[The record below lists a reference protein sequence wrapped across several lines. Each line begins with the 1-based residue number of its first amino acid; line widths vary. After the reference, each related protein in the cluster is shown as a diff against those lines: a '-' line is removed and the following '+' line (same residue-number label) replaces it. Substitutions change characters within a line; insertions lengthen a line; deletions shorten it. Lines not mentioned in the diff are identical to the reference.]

1 MKDAYRKLCDTEPSI
16 PLFSQAWWLDAVAG
30 DGWDVALVEKGG
42 QVVAS
47 MPFMLAQRR
56 GFKVIS
62 HPPLTQTQGPWL
74 KQTNAKYAKRLSRE
88 KDLMEALVDQLP
100 KYDHFSQNWDHAQTN
115 WLPFYW
121 RGFSQT
127 SRFTYRIE
135 EITDSEQIWAGL
147 QQNVRTDIKKAANRE
162 NLVVRDDLPLSDFYL
177 LNAMVFRRQGKE
189 VPHSKALLERIDK
202 AASARNCRKMFIAE
216 DDQGRQHA
224 GVYLVWDKNSA
235 YYLMGG
241 GNPELRNSGATS
253 LCMWEAIKFASTV
266 TEAFDFEGSML
277 EPVER
282 FFRSFGARQTPYHSI
297 SHTPS
302 RMMRAALSVRNVLK

>member
-1 MKDAYRKLCDTEPSI
+1 MKDSYRTLCSSEPSI

-30 DGWDVALVEKGG
+30 DSWDVALIEKGG
-42 QVVAS
+42 EIVAS
-47 MPFMLAQRR
+47 MPYLISERY

-62 HPPLTQTQGPWL
+62 QPSLTQTQGPWL
-74 KQTNAKYAKRLSRE
+74 RHTNAKYAKRLSRE
-88 KDLMEALVDQLP
+88 KDMMEALIDQLP
-100 KYDHFSQNWDHAQTN
+100 KYHHFAQNWDHSQTN

-121 RGFSQT
+121 KGFSQT
-127 SRFTYRIE
+127 TRYTYRIE
-135 EITDSEQIWAGL
+135 QLDNSDEIWAGL

-162 NLVVRDDLPLSDFYL
+162 NLRIRGDLPLSDFYA
-177 LNAMVFRRQGKE
+177 LNVMVFQRQGKKIPYSE
-189 VPHSKALLERIDK
+189 AFVERIDK
-202 AASARNCRKMFIAE
+202 AAAARSCRKVFIAE
-216 DDQGRQHA
+216 DDQGRHHA
-224 GVYLVWDKNSA
+224 AVYLVWDKNSA

-266 TEAFDFEGSML
+266 TDAFDFEGSML

-282 FFRSFGARQTPYHSI
+282 FFRSFGAVQTPYHSI

-302 RMMRAALSVRNVLK
+302 KLLQAASTLRTFLK